1 MKIITVASLKGGVG
15 KTTLA
20 IYLGASLAHSGKKV
34 LLIDADPNNNLTDF
48 FFRNTSVESLRQYNL
63 FRVLQGLSNITE
75 SIRPLVGN
83 MSVLAATPE
92 LAKANLEL
100 SNDPS
105 SMIRFRQDLMELD
118 YDFVVWDTPPS
129 LTYELFLALHGANVV
144 LCPVGFSRWTFQG
157 YELVADACKRVK
169 APDPICVPFNVSA
182 KDVERIAD
190 VKLPNLS
197 KISIPKSTAFGKSA
211 INGKLFPETN
221 SLWTDF
227 RKLTKSIL

>member
-20 IYLGASLAHSGKKV
+20 IYLGASLASQGKKV

-48 FFRNTSVESLRQYNL
+48 FFRNIAIASMRQHNL
-63 FRVLQGLSNITE
+63 FRVLQGLSNLTD
-75 SIRPLVGN
+75 SIRLHAGN
-83 MSVLAATPE
+83 ISVLAATPE

-129 LTYELFLALHGANVV
+129 LTYELLG
-144 LCPVGFSRWTFQG
+144 
-157 YELVADACKRVK
+157 EL
-169 APDPICVPFNVSA
+169 
-182 KDVERIAD
+182 
-190 VKLPNLS
+190 
-197 KISIPKSTAFGKSA
+197 
-211 INGKLFPETN
+211 
-221 SLWTDF
+221 
-227 RKLTKSIL
+227 